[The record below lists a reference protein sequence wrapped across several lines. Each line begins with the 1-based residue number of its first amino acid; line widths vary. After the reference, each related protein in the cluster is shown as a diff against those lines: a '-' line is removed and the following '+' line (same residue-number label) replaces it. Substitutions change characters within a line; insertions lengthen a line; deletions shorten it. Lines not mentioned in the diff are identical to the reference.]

1 MVLMAMTIRKVKK
14 VMPTLLL
21 TGGSGLVGRNI
32 QNHYASNKWNI
43 IAPTSNDLNLMDYT
57 AVKSFFDACKPD
69 IILHCAGRV
78 GGISANIMEP
88 VAFLDTNIII
98 GRNVIMGAREA
109 KIKRLINL
117 ASTCIYPRE
126 AQNPLKEE
134 CILEG
139 KLEPTNEGYAIAKI
153 VALRLCQYI
162 RKEDPSYNYKTLIPC
177 NLYGRFDKF
186 DPKKSHL
193 LPAIIHKIHHA
204 KITGK
209 QSVEIWGD
217 GSARREFMY
226 IEDLADAIYFALE
239 SISDIPDLMNL
250 GVGNDY
256 TVKEYYESVALAI
269 GWQGEFVF
277 DHSKPIGM
285 AQKLSDISLQSKW
298 GWQPKTKLKE
308 GIKSTYKYYLENV
321 F

>member
-1 MVLMAMTIRKVKK
+1 
-14 VMPTLLL
+14 MPTLLL

-57 AVKSFFDACKPD
+57 AVKSFFNACKPD

-162 RKEDPSYNYKTLIPC
+162 RKEDPGYNYKTLIPC

-186 DPKKSHL
+186 NPKKSHL

-204 KITGK
+204 KITDK

-226 IEDLADAIYFALE
+226 VEDLADAIYFAME
-239 SISDIPDLMNL
+239 SILDIPDLMNI
-250 GVGNDY
+250 GVGTDY
-256 TVKEYYESVALAI
+256 TIKEYYESVAKVI

-277 DHSKPIGM
+277 DHSKPTGM
-285 AQKLSDISLQSKW
+285 AQKLSDTNLQSKW
-298 GWQPKTKLKE
+298 GWQPKTTLKE
-308 GIKSTYKYYLENV
+308 GIRLTYKYYLENV

>member
-1 MVLMAMTIRKVKK
+1 
-14 VMPTLLL
+14 MPTLLL

-43 IAPTSNDLNLMDYT
+43 IAPSSNDLNLMDY
-57 AVKSFFDACKPD
+57 ASVKSFFNECKPD
-69 IILHCAGRV
+69 IVLHCAGRV
-78 GGISANIMEP
+78 GGISANIEEP
-88 VAFLDTNIII
+88 VAFLDSNIVI

-109 KIKRLINL
+109 KIKKLINL

-126 AQNPLKEE
+126 AQNPLKEKY
-134 CILEG
+134 ILEG

-186 DPKKSHL
+186 DPKNSHL
-193 LPAIIHKIHHA
+193 LPAIIHKIHQA
-204 KITGK
+204 KFTGK

-226 IEDLADAIYFALE
+226 IEDLVDAIYLALE

-250 GVGNDY
+250 GVGSDH
-256 TVKEYYESVALAI
+256 TIKEYYETVALTI
-269 GWQGEFVF
+269 GWQGDFVF
-277 DHSKPIGM
+277 DHSKPTGM
-285 AQKLSDISLQSKW
+285 AQKLSDTSLQSKW
-298 GWQPKTKLKE
+298 GWQPKTTLKE
-308 GIKSTYKYYLENV
+308 GIRLTYKYYLENV

>member
-1 MVLMAMTIRKVKK
+1 
-14 VMPTLLL
+14 MPTLLL

-57 AVKSFFDACKPD
+57 AVKSFFNACKPD

-88 VAFLDTNIII
+88 VAFLDTNTII

-109 KIKRLINL
+109 KVKKLINL
-117 ASTCIYPRE
+117 ASTCIYPRG

-134 CILEG
+134 YILEG

-162 RKEDPSYNYKTLIPC
+162 RKEDPGYNYKTLIPC

-193 LPAIIHKIHHA
+193 LPAIIHKVHHA
-204 KITGK
+204 KITGQ

-226 IEDLADAIYFALE
+226 VEDLADAIYFSME
-239 SISDIPDLMNL
+239 SILDIPDLMNI
-250 GVGNDY
+250 GVGTDY
-256 TVKEYYESVALAI
+256 TIKEYYESVAKVI

-277 DHSKPIGM
+277 DHSKPTGM
-285 AQKLSDISLQSKW
+285 AQKLSDTSLQSKW
-298 GWQPKTKLKE
+298 GWQPKTTLKE
-308 GIKSTYKYYLENV
+308 GIRLTYKYYLENV

>member
-1 MVLMAMTIRKVKK
+1 
-14 VMPTLLL
+14 MPTLLL

-57 AVKSFFDACKPD
+57 AVKSFFNACKPD

-88 VAFLDTNIII
+88 VAFLDSNIVI

-109 KIKRLINL
+109 KIKKLINL

-134 CILEG
+134 YILEG

-298 GWQPKTKLKE
+298 GWQPKTTLKE
-308 GIKSTYKYYLENV
+308 GIRSTYKYYLENV

>member
-1 MVLMAMTIRKVKK
+1 
-14 VMPTLLL
+14 MPTLLL

-57 AVKSFFDACKPD
+57 AVKSFFNACKPD

-162 RKEDPSYNYKTLIPC
+162 RKEDPGYNYKTLIPC

-204 KITGK
+204 KITDK

-226 IEDLADAIYFALE
+226 VEDLADAIYFAME
-239 SISDIPDLMNL
+239 SILDIPDLMNI
-250 GVGNDY
+250 GVGTDY
-256 TVKEYYESVALAI
+256 TIKEYYESVAKVI

-277 DHSKPIGM
+277 DHSKPTGM
-285 AQKLSDISLQSKW
+285 AQKLSDTNLQSKW
-298 GWQPKTKLKE
+298 GWQPKTTLKE
-308 GIKSTYKYYLENV
+308 GIRLTYKYYLENV

>member
-1 MVLMAMTIRKVKK
+1 
-14 VMPTLLL
+14 MPTLLL

-57 AVKSFFDACKPD
+57 AVKSFFNACKPD

-162 RKEDPSYNYKTLIPC
+162 RKEDPGYNYKTLIPC

-204 KITGK
+204 KISGQ

-226 IEDLADAIYFALE
+226 VEDLADAIYFAME
-239 SISDIPDLMNL
+239 SILDIPDLMNI
-250 GVGNDY
+250 GVGTDY
-256 TVKEYYESVALAI
+256 TIKEYYEKVALTI
-269 GWQGEFVF
+269 GWKGDFVF
-277 DHSKPIGM
+277 DHSKPTGM
-285 AQKLSDISLQSKW
+285 AQKLSDTSLQSKW
-298 GWQPKTKLKE
+298 GWQPKTTLEE
-308 GIKSTYKYYLENV
+308 GIRSTYKYYLENV
-321 F
+321 FQ

>member
-1 MVLMAMTIRKVKK
+1 
-14 VMPTLLL
+14 MPTLLL

-57 AVKSFFDACKPD
+57 AVKSFFNACKPD

-162 RKEDPSYNYKTLIPC
+162 RKEDPGYNYKTLIPC

-239 SISDIPDLMNL
+239 SISDIPDLMNI
-250 GVGNDY
+250 GVGTDY
-256 TVKEYYESVALAI
+256 TIKEYYESVAKVI

-277 DHSKPIGM
+277 DHSKPTGM
-285 AQKLSDISLQSKW
+285 AQKLSDTSLQSKW
-298 GWQPKTKLKE
+298 GWQPKTTLKE
-308 GIKSTYKYYLENV
+308 GIRLTYKYYLENV
-321 F
+321 Y

>member
-1 MVLMAMTIRKVKK
+1 
-14 VMPTLLL
+14 MPTLLL

-57 AVKSFFDACKPD
+57 AVKSFFNACKPD

-88 VAFLDTNIII
+88 VAFLDSNIVI

-109 KIKRLINL
+109 KIKKLINL

-126 AQNPLKEE
+126 AKNPLKEE
-134 CILEG
+134 YILEG

-186 DPKKSHL
+186 DPKNSHL
-193 LPAIIHKIHHA
+193 LPAIIHKVHQA

-226 IEDLADAIYFALE
+226 IEDLADAIYFAME
-239 SISDIPDLMNL
+239 SILDIPDLMNI
-250 GVGNDY
+250 GVGTDY
-256 TVKEYYESVALAI
+256 TIKEYYESVSKVI

-277 DHSKPIGM
+277 DHSKPTGM
-285 AQKLSDISLQSKW
+285 AQKLSDTNLQSKW
-298 GWQPKTKLKE
+298 GWQPKTTLKD
-308 GIKSTYKYYLENV
+308 GIRLTYKYYLENV
-321 F
+321 Y

>member
-1 MVLMAMTIRKVKK
+1 
-14 VMPTLLL
+14 MPTLLL

-57 AVKSFFDACKPD
+57 AVKTFFNACKPD
-69 IILHCAGRV
+69 IILHCAGMV

-162 RKEDPSYNYKTLIPC
+162 RKEDPGYNYKTLIPC

-193 LPAIIHKIHHA
+193 LPAIVHKIHHA
-204 KITGK
+204 KITDK

-226 IEDLADAIYFALE
+226 VEDLADAIYFAME
-239 SISDIPDLMNL
+239 SILDIPDLMNI
-250 GVGNDY
+250 GVGTDY
-256 TVKEYYESVALAI
+256 TIKEYYESVSKVI

-277 DHSKPIGM
+277 DHSKPTGM
-285 AQKLSDISLQSKW
+285 AQKLSDTNLQSKW
-298 GWQPKTKLKE
+298 GWQPKTTLEK
-308 GIKSTYKYYLENV
+308 GIRLTYKYYLENV

>member
-1 MVLMAMTIRKVKK
+1 
-14 VMPTLLL
+14 MPTLLL

-57 AVKSFFDACKPD
+57 AVKSFFNACKPD

-88 VAFLDTNIII
+88 VAFLDTNVII

-162 RKEDPSYNYKTLIPC
+162 RKEDPGYNYKTLIPC

-204 KITGK
+204 KITDK

-226 IEDLADAIYFALE
+226 VEDLADAIYFSME
-239 SISDIPDLMNL
+239 SILDIPDLMNI
-250 GVGNDY
+250 GVGTDY
-256 TVKEYYESVALAI
+256 TIKEYYESVAKVI

-277 DHSKPIGM
+277 DYSKPTGM

-298 GWQPKTKLKE
+298 GWQPKTTLKE
-308 GIKSTYKYYLENV
+308 GIRLTYKYYLENV

>member
-1 MVLMAMTIRKVKK
+1 
-14 VMPTLLL
+14 MPTLLL

-32 QNHYASNKWNI
+32 QNHIASDRWNI
-43 IAPTSNDLNLMDYT
+43 IAPSSNDLNLMDYT
-57 AVKSFFDACKPD
+57 SVKSFFNECKPD
-69 IILHCAGRV
+69 IVLHCAGRV

-88 VAFLDTNIII
+88 VAFLDSNIVI

-109 KIKRLINL
+109 KIKKLINL

-126 AQNPLKEE
+126 AENPLKEE
-134 CILEG
+134 YILEG

-177 NLYGRFDKF
+177 NLYGKFDKF
-186 DPKKSHL
+186 DPKNSHL
-193 LPAIIHKIHHA
+193 LPAIIHKIHQA

-226 IEDLADAIYFALE
+226 IEDLVDAIYFALE

-250 GVGNDY
+250 GVGTDY
-256 TVKEYYESVALAI
+256 TIKEYYESVAKVI

-277 DHSKPIGM
+277 DHSKPTGM
-285 AQKLSDISLQSKW
+285 AQKLSDTSLQLKW
-298 GWQPKTKLKE
+298 GWEPKTTLKE
-308 GIKSTYKYYLENV
+308 GIRSTYKYYLENV

>member
-1 MVLMAMTIRKVKK
+1 
-14 VMPTLLL
+14 MPTLLL

-43 IAPTSNDLNLMDYT
+43 IAPSSNDLNLMDYSS
-57 AVKSFFDACKPD
+57 VKSFFDEYKPD
-69 IILHCAGRV
+69 IVLHCAGRV
-78 GGISANIMEP
+78 GGISANIEEP
-88 VAFLDTNIII
+88 VAFLDSNIVI
-98 GRNVIMGAREA
+98 GRNVVMGAREA
-109 KIKRLINL
+109 KIKKLINL

-126 AQNPLKEE
+126 AQNPLKEKY
-134 CILEG
+134 ILEG

-186 DPKKSHL
+186 DPKNSHL
-193 LPAIIHKIHHA
+193 LPAIIHKVHQA
-204 KITGK
+204 KIIGK

-239 SISDIPDLMNL
+239 SISDIPDLMNI
-250 GVGNDY
+250 GVGTDY
-256 TVKEYYESVALAI
+256 TIKEYYESVAKVI

-277 DHSKPIGM
+277 DHSKPTGM
-285 AQKLSDISLQSKW
+285 AQKLSDTNLQSKW
-298 GWQPKTKLKE
+298 GWQPKTTLEE
-308 GIKSTYKYYLENV
+308 GIRLTYKYYLENV
-321 F
+321 Y

>member
-1 MVLMAMTIRKVKK
+1 
-14 VMPTLLL
+14 MPTLLL

-32 QNHYASNKWNI
+32 QNHFASNKWNI
-43 IAPTSNDLNLMDYT
+43 IAPSSNDLNLMDY
-57 AVKSFFDACKPD
+57 ASVKSFFNECKPD
-69 IILHCAGRV
+69 IVLHCAGRV
-78 GGISANIMEP
+78 GGISANIEEP
-88 VAFLDTNIII
+88 VAFLDSNIVI

-109 KIKRLINL
+109 KIKKLINL

-126 AQNPLKEE
+126 AQNPLKEKY
-134 CILEG
+134 ILEG

-186 DPKKSHL
+186 DPKNSHL
-193 LPAIIHKIHHA
+193 LPAIIHKVHQA

-239 SISDIPDLMNL
+239 SISDIPDLMNI
-250 GVGNDY
+250 GVGTDY
-256 TVKEYYESVALAI
+256 TIKEYYESVALVV

-277 DHSKPIGM
+277 DYSKPTGM
-285 AQKLSDISLQSKW
+285 AQKLSDTSLQLKW
-298 GWQPKTKLKE
+298 GWQPKTTLKE
-308 GIKSTYKYYLENV
+308 GISSTYKYYLENV
-321 F
+321 V

>member
-1 MVLMAMTIRKVKK
+1 
-14 VMPTLLL
+14 MPTLLL

-32 QNHYASNKWNI
+32 QNHIASDRWNI
-43 IAPTSNDLNLMDYT
+43 IAPSSNDLNLMDYT
-57 AVKSFFDACKPD
+57 SVKSFFNECKPD
-69 IILHCAGRV
+69 IVLHCAGRV

-88 VAFLDTNIII
+88 VAFLDSNILI

-109 KIKRLINL
+109 KIKKLINL

-126 AQNPLKEE
+126 AENPLKEKY
-134 CILEG
+134 ILEG

-186 DPKKSHL
+186 DPKNSHL

-226 IEDLADAIYFALE
+226 VEDLADAIYFAME
-239 SISDIPDLMNL
+239 SILDIPDLMNL
-250 GVGNDY
+250 GVGADY
-256 TVKEYYESVALAI
+256 TIKEYYESVAMVI

-277 DHSKPIGM
+277 DHSKPTGM
-285 AQKLSDISLQSKW
+285 AQKLSDTSLQSKW
-298 GWQPKTKLKE
+298 GWQPKTTLKE
-308 GIKSTYKYYLENV
+308 GIRLTYKYYLENV

>member
-1 MVLMAMTIRKVKK
+1 
-14 VMPTLLL
+14 MPTLLL

-32 QNHYASNKWNI
+32 QNYYASNKWNI
-43 IAPTSNDLNLMDYT
+43 IAPSSNDLNLMDYVS
-57 AVKSFFDACKPD
+57 VKSFFNECKPD
-69 IILHCAGRV
+69 IVLHCAGRV
-78 GGISANIMEP
+78 GGISANIEEP
-88 VAFLDTNIII
+88 VAFLDSNIVI

-109 KIKRLINL
+109 KIKKLINL

-126 AQNPLKEE
+126 AQNPLKEKY
-134 CILEG
+134 ILEG

-186 DPKKSHL
+186 DPKNSHL
-193 LPAIIHKIHHA
+193 LPAIIHKVHQA

-226 IEDLADAIYFALE
+226 VEDLADAIYFAME
-239 SISDIPDLMNL
+239 SILDIPDLMNI
-250 GVGNDY
+250 GVGTDY
-256 TVKEYYESVALAI
+256 TIKEYYKLVSKVI

-277 DHSKPIGM
+277 DHSKPTGM
-285 AQKLSDISLQSKW
+285 AQKLSDTSLQSKW
-298 GWQPKTKLKE
+298 GWQPKTTLKE
-308 GIKSTYKYYLENV
+308 GIRLTYKYYLENV

>member
-1 MVLMAMTIRKVKK
+1 
-14 VMPTLLL
+14 MPTLLL

-32 QNHYASNKWNI
+32 QSHYASNKWNI
-43 IAPTSNDLNLMDYT
+43 IAPTSDDLNLMDYT
-57 AVKSFFDACKPD
+57 AVKSFFNACKPD
-69 IILHCAGRV
+69 IILHSAGRV
-78 GGISANIMEP
+78 GGISANIMNP

-98 GRNVIMGAREA
+98 GRNVIMGAHEA
-109 KIKRLINL
+109 KIKKLINL
-117 ASTCIYPRE
+117 ASTCIYPRD

-134 CILEG
+134 YILEG

-177 NLYGRFDKF
+177 NLYGKFDKF

-204 KITGK
+204 KITGQ

-226 IEDLADAIYFALE
+226 VEDLADAIYFAME
-239 SISDIPDLMNL
+239 SILDIPDLMNI
-250 GVGNDY
+250 GVGTDY
-256 TVKEYYESVALAI
+256 TIKEYYESVAKVI

-277 DHSKPIGM
+277 DHSKPTGM
-285 AQKLSDISLQSKW
+285 AQKLSDTTLQSKW
-298 GWQPKTKLKE
+298 GWQPKTTLKE
-308 GIKSTYKYYLENV
+308 GIRLTYKYYLENV

>member
-1 MVLMAMTIRKVKK
+1 
-14 VMPTLLL
+14 MPTLLL

-32 QNHYASNKWNI
+32 QNHYASNKWDI
-43 IAPTSNDLNLMDYT
+43 IAPKSNDLNLMDYT

-153 VALRLCQYI
+153 VALLLGQYI
-162 RKEDPSYNYKTLIPC
+162 RKEDPGYNYKTLIPC

-193 LPAIIHKIHHA
+193 LPAIIHKVHHA

-209 QSVEIWGD
+209 QFVEIWGD
-217 GSARREFMY
+217 GYARREFMY
-226 IEDLADAIYFALE
+226 IEDLVDAIYLAME
-239 SISDIPDLMNL
+239 SILDIPDLMNL
-250 GVGNDY
+250 GVGSDH
-256 TVKEYYESVALAI
+256 TIKEYYETVALTI
-269 GWQGEFVF
+269 GWQGDFVF
-277 DHSKPIGM
+277 DHSKPTGM
-285 AQKLSDISLQSKW
+285 AQKLSDTSLQSKW
-298 GWQPKTKLKE
+298 GWQPKTTLEE
-308 GIKSTYKYYLENV
+308 GIRSTYKYYLENV

>member
-1 MVLMAMTIRKVKK
+1 
-14 VMPTLLL
+14 MPTLLL

-57 AVKSFFDACKPD
+57 AVKSFFNACKPD

-88 VAFLDTNIII
+88 VAFLDSNIVI

-109 KIKRLINL
+109 KIKKLINL

-126 AQNPLKEE
+126 AENPLKEE
-134 CILEG
+134 YILEG

-186 DPKKSHL
+186 DPKNSHL
-193 LPAIIHKIHHA
+193 LPAIIHKVHQA

-226 IEDLADAIYFALE
+226 IEDLADAIYFAME
-239 SISDIPDLMNL
+239 SILDIPDLMNI
-250 GVGNDY
+250 GVGTDY
-256 TVKEYYESVALAI
+256 TIKEYYESVSKVI

-277 DHSKPIGM
+277 DHSKPTGM
-285 AQKLSDISLQSKW
+285 AQKLSDTNLQSKW
-298 GWQPKTKLKE
+298 GWQPKTTLKD
-308 GIKSTYKYYLENV
+308 GIRLTYKYYLENV
-321 F
+321 Y

>member
-1 MVLMAMTIRKVKK
+1 
-14 VMPTLLL
+14 MPTLLL

-57 AVKSFFDACKPD
+57 AVKSFFNACKPD

-88 VAFLDTNIII
+88 VAFLDSNIVI

-109 KIKRLINL
+109 KIKKLINL

-126 AQNPLKEE
+126 AENPLKEE
-134 CILEG
+134 YILEG

-186 DPKKSHL
+186 DPKNSHL
-193 LPAIIHKIHHA
+193 LPAIIHKVHQA
-204 KITGK
+204 KITQK
-209 QSVEIWGD
+209 KSVEIWGD

-226 IEDLADAIYFALE
+226 IEDLANAIYFALE

-250 GVGNDY
+250 GVGTDY
-256 TVKEYYESVALAI
+256 TIKEYYESVAKVI

-277 DHSKPIGM
+277 DYSKPTGM

-298 GWQPKTKLKE
+298 GWQPKTTLKE
-308 GIKSTYKYYLENV
+308 GIRSTYKYYLENV

>member
-1 MVLMAMTIRKVKK
+1 
-14 VMPTLLL
+14 MPTLLL

-32 QNHYASNKWNI
+32 QNYYASNKWNI

-57 AVKSFFDACKPD
+57 AVKSFFNACKPD

-162 RKEDPSYNYKTLIPC
+162 RKEDPGYNYKTLIPC

-204 KITGK
+204 KITDK

-226 IEDLADAIYFALE
+226 VEDLADAIYFAME
-239 SISDIPDLMNL
+239 SILDIPDLMNI
-250 GVGNDY
+250 GVGTDY
-256 TVKEYYESVALAI
+256 TIKEYYESVSKVI

-277 DHSKPIGM
+277 DHSKPTGM
-285 AQKLSDISLQSKW
+285 AQKLSDTSLQSKW
-298 GWQPKTKLKE
+298 GWQPKTTLEE
-308 GIKSTYKYYLENV
+308 GIRSTYKYYLENV

>member
-1 MVLMAMTIRKVKK
+1 
-14 VMPTLLL
+14 MPTLLL

-32 QNHYASNKWNI
+32 QNHFASNKWNI
-43 IAPTSNDLNLMDYT
+43 IAPSSNDLNLMDYIS
-57 AVKSFFDACKPD
+57 VKSFFNECKPD
-69 IILHCAGRV
+69 IVLHCAGRV
-78 GGISANIMEP
+78 GGISANIEEP
-88 VAFLDTNIII
+88 VAFLDSNIVI

-109 KIKRLINL
+109 KIKKLINL

-126 AQNPLKEE
+126 AQNPLKEKY
-134 CILEG
+134 ILEG

-186 DPKKSHL
+186 DPKNSHL
-193 LPAIIHKIHHA
+193 LPAIIHKVHQA

-226 IEDLADAIYFALE
+226 IEDLTDAIYFALE
-239 SISDIPDLMNL
+239 SISDLPDLMNI
-250 GVGNDY
+250 GVGTDY
-256 TVKEYYESVALAI
+256 TIKEYYESVAKVI

-277 DHSKPIGM
+277 DHSKPTGM
-285 AQKLSDISLQSKW
+285 AQKLSDTSLQSKW
-298 GWQPKTKLKE
+298 GWQPKTTLKE
-308 GIKSTYKYYLENV
+308 GIRLTYKYYLENV

>member
-1 MVLMAMTIRKVKK
+1 
-14 VMPTLLL
+14 MPTLLL

-32 QNHYASNKWNI
+32 QNHIASDRWNI
-43 IAPTSNDLNLMDYT
+43 IAPSSNDLNLMDYT
-57 AVKSFFDACKPD
+57 SVKSFFNECKPD
-69 IILHCAGRV
+69 IVLHCAGRV

-88 VAFLDTNIII
+88 VAFLDSNIVI

-109 KIKRLINL
+109 KIKKLINL

-126 AQNPLKEE
+126 AENPLKEE
-134 CILEG
+134 YILEG

-186 DPKKSHL
+186 DPKNSHL
-193 LPAIIHKIHHA
+193 LPAIIHKVHQA
-204 KITGK
+204 KITQK

-226 IEDLADAIYFALE
+226 IEDLANAIYFALE

-250 GVGNDY
+250 GVGTDY
-256 TVKEYYESVALAI
+256 TIKEYYESVAKVI

-277 DHSKPIGM
+277 DYSKPTGM

-298 GWQPKTKLKE
+298 GWQPKTTLKE
-308 GIKSTYKYYLENV
+308 GIRSTYKYYLENV

>member
-1 MVLMAMTIRKVKK
+1 
-14 VMPTLLL
+14 MPTLLL

-43 IAPTSNDLNLMDYT
+43 IAPSSNDLNLMDY
-57 AVKSFFDACKPD
+57 ASVKSFFNECKPD
-69 IILHCAGRV
+69 IVLHCAGRV
-78 GGISANIMEP
+78 GGISANIEEP
-88 VAFLDTNIII
+88 VAFLDSNIVI

-109 KIKRLINL
+109 KIKKLINL

-126 AQNPLKEE
+126 AQNPLKEKY
-134 CILEG
+134 ILEG

-186 DPKKSHL
+186 DPKNSHL
-193 LPAIIHKIHHA
+193 LPAIIHKVHQA

-250 GVGNDY
+250 GVGTDY
-256 TVKEYYESVALAI
+256 TIKEYYESVALVV

-277 DHSKPIGM
+277 DYSKPTGM
-285 AQKLSDISLQSKW
+285 AQKLSDTSLQLKW
-298 GWQPKTKLKE
+298 GWQPKTTLKE
-308 GIKSTYKYYLENV
+308 GIRSTYKYYLENV

>member
-1 MVLMAMTIRKVKK
+1 
-14 VMPTLLL
+14 MPTLLL

-32 QNHYASNKWNI
+32 QNHIASDSWNI
-43 IAPTSNDLNLMDYT
+43 IAPSSNDLNLMDYT
-57 AVKSFFDACKPD
+57 SVKSFFNECKPD
-69 IILHCAGRV
+69 IVLHCAGRV
-78 GGISANIMEP
+78 GGISANVLEP
-88 VAFLDTNIII
+88 VAFLDSNLAI

-109 KIKRLINL
+109 KIKKLINL

-126 AQNPLKEE
+126 AQNPLKEKY
-134 CILEG
+134 ILEG

-186 DPKKSHL
+186 DPKNSHL
-193 LPAIIHKIHHA
+193 LPAIIHKVHRA

-226 IEDLADAIYFALE
+226 VEDLADAIYFAME
-239 SISDIPDLMNL
+239 SILDIPDLMNI
-250 GVGNDY
+250 GVGTDY
-256 TVKEYYESVALAI
+256 TIKEYYESVAKAI
-269 GWQGEFVF
+269 GWRGEFVF
-277 DHSKPIGM
+277 DHSKPTGM
-285 AQKLSDISLQSKW
+285 AQKLSDTSLQSKW
-298 GWQPKTKLKE
+298 GWQPKITLKE
-308 GIKSTYKYYLENV
+308 GIRLTYKYYLENV

>member
-1 MVLMAMTIRKVKK
+1 
-14 VMPTLLL
+14 MPTLLL

-43 IAPTSNDLNLMDYT
+43 IAPSSNDLNLMDYVS
-57 AVKSFFDACKPD
+57 VKSFFNDCKPD
-69 IILHCAGRV
+69 IVLHCAGRV
-78 GGISANIMEP
+78 GGISANIEEP
-88 VAFLDTNIII
+88 VAFLDSNIVI

-109 KIKRLINL
+109 KIKKLINL

-126 AQNPLKEE
+126 AQNPLKEKY
-134 CILEG
+134 ILEG

-186 DPKKSHL
+186 DPKNSHL
-193 LPAIIHKIHHA
+193 LPAIIHKVHQA
-204 KITGK
+204 KIIGK

-239 SISDIPDLMNL
+239 SISDIPDLMNI
-250 GVGNDY
+250 GVGTDY
-256 TVKEYYESVALAI
+256 TIKEYYESVSKVI

-277 DHSKPIGM
+277 DHSKPTGM
-285 AQKLSDISLQSKW
+285 AQKLSDISLQLKW
-298 GWQPKTKLKE
+298 GWQPKTTLKE
-308 GIKSTYKYYLENV
+308 GIRSTYKYYLENV

>member
-1 MVLMAMTIRKVKK
+1 
-14 VMPTLLL
+14 MPTLLL

-32 QNHYASNKWNI
+32 QNHIASDRWNI
-43 IAPTSNDLNLMDYT
+43 IAPSSNDLNLMDYT
-57 AVKSFFDACKPD
+57 SVKSFFNECKPD
-69 IILHCAGRV
+69 IVLHCAGRV

-88 VAFLDTNIII
+88 VAFLDSNIVI

-109 KIKRLINL
+109 KIKKLINL

-126 AQNPLKEE
+126 AENPLKEE
-134 CILEG
+134 YILEG

-186 DPKKSHL
+186 DPKNSHL
-193 LPAIIHKIHHA
+193 LPAIIHKVHQA
-204 KITGK
+204 KITRK

-226 IEDLADAIYFALE
+226 IEDLANAIYFALE

-250 GVGNDY
+250 GVGTDY
-256 TVKEYYESVALAI
+256 TIKEYYESVAKVI

-277 DHSKPIGM
+277 DYSKPTGM

-298 GWQPKTKLKE
+298 GWQPKTTLKE
-308 GIKSTYKYYLENV
+308 GIRSTYKYYLENV

>member
-1 MVLMAMTIRKVKK
+1 
-14 VMPTLLL
+14 MPTMLL

-43 IAPTSNDLNLMDYT
+43 IAPTSDDLNLMDYT
-57 AVKSFFDACKPD
+57 AVKSFFNACKPD

-78 GGISANIMEP
+78 GGISANTMNP

-98 GRNVIMGAREA
+98 GRNVIMGAHEA
-109 KIKRLINL
+109 KIKKLINL

-134 CILEG
+134 YILEG

-177 NLYGRFDKF
+177 NLYGKFDKF

-193 LPAIIHKIHHA
+193 LPAIIHKIHYA
-204 KITGK
+204 KISGK

-226 IEDLADAIYFALE
+226 VEDLADAVYFAME
-239 SISDIPDLMNL
+239 SILDIPDLMNI
-250 GVGNDY
+250 GVGADY
-256 TVKEYYESVALAI
+256 TIKEYYEIVAMAI

-285 AQKLSDISLQSKW
+285 AQKLSDTSLQSKW
-298 GWQPKTKLKE
+298 GWQPKTTLKE
-308 GIKSTYKYYLENV
+308 GIRLTYKYYLENV

>member
-1 MVLMAMTIRKVKK
+1 
-14 VMPTLLL
+14 MPTLLL

-43 IAPTSNDLNLMDYT
+43 IAPSSNDLNLMDY
-57 AVKSFFDACKPD
+57 ASVKSFFNECKPD
-69 IILHCAGRV
+69 IVLHCAGRV
-78 GGISANIMEP
+78 GGISANIEEP
-88 VAFLDTNIII
+88 VAFLDSNIVI

-109 KIKRLINL
+109 KIKKLINL

-126 AQNPLKEE
+126 AQNPLKEKY
-134 CILEG
+134 ILEG

-162 RKEDPSYNYKTLIPC
+162 RKEDPSYSYKTLIPC

-186 DPKKSHL
+186 DPKNSHL
-193 LPAIIHKIHHA
+193 LPAIIHKVHQA

-250 GVGNDY
+250 GVGTDY
-256 TVKEYYESVALAI
+256 TIKEYYESVAKVI

-277 DHSKPIGM
+277 DYSKPTGM

-298 GWQPKTKLKE
+298 GWQPKTSLKE
-308 GIKSTYKYYLENV
+308 GIRSTYKYYLENV

>member
-1 MVLMAMTIRKVKK
+1 
-14 VMPTLLL
+14 MPTLLL

-43 IAPTSNDLNLMDYT
+43 IAPSSNDLNLMDY
-57 AVKSFFDACKPD
+57 ASVKSFFNECKPD
-69 IILHCAGRV
+69 IVLHCAGRV
-78 GGISANIMEP
+78 GGISANIEEP
-88 VAFLDTNIII
+88 VAFLDSNIVI
-98 GRNVIMGAREA
+98 GRNVVMGAREA
-109 KIKRLINL
+109 KIKKLINL

-126 AQNPLKEE
+126 AQNPLKEKY
-134 CILEG
+134 ILEG

-186 DPKKSHL
+186 DPKNSHL
-193 LPAIIHKIHHA
+193 LPAIIHKVHQA
-204 KITGK
+204 KIIGK

-226 IEDLADAIYFALE
+226 VEDLADAIYFSME
-239 SISDIPDLMNL
+239 SILDIPDLMNI
-250 GVGNDY
+250 GVGTDY
-256 TVKEYYESVALAI
+256 TIKEYYESVAKAI

-298 GWQPKTKLKE
+298 GWQPKTTLKE
-308 GIKSTYKYYLENV
+308 GIRSTYKYYLENV
-321 F
+321 L

>member
-1 MVLMAMTIRKVKK
+1 
-14 VMPTLLL
+14 MPTLLL

-43 IAPTSNDLNLMDYT
+43 IAPSSNDLNLMDYVS
-57 AVKSFFDACKPD
+57 VKSFFYDCKPD
-69 IILHCAGRV
+69 IVLHCAGRV
-78 GGISANIMEP
+78 GGISANIEEP
-88 VAFLDTNIII
+88 VAFLDSNIVI
-98 GRNVIMGAREA
+98 GRNVVMGAREA
-109 KIKRLINL
+109 KIKKLINL

-126 AQNPLKEE
+126 AQNPLKEKY
-134 CILEG
+134 ILEG

-186 DPKKSHL
+186 DPKNSHL
-193 LPAIIHKIHHA
+193 LPAIIHKVHQA

-226 IEDLADAIYFALE
+226 IEDLTDAIYFALE
-239 SISDIPDLMNL
+239 SISDLPDLMNI
-250 GVGNDY
+250 GVGTDY
-256 TVKEYYESVALAI
+256 TIKEYYESVALAV
-269 GWQGEFVF
+269 GWKGEFVF
-277 DHSKPIGM
+277 DYSKPTGM
-285 AQKLSDISLQSKW
+285 AQKLSDTSLQLKW
-298 GWQPKTKLKE
+298 GWQPKTTLKE
-308 GIKSTYKYYLENV
+308 GIRSTYKYYLENV

>member
-1 MVLMAMTIRKVKK
+1 
-14 VMPTLLL
+14 MPTLLL

-57 AVKSFFDACKPD
+57 AVKSFFNACKPD

-98 GRNVIMGAREA
+98 GRNVIMGAHEA

-162 RKEDPSYNYKTLIPC
+162 RKEDPGYNYKTLIPC

-204 KITGK
+204 KITDK

-226 IEDLADAIYFALE
+226 VEDLADAIYFAME
-239 SISDIPDLMNL
+239 SILDIPDLMNI
-250 GVGNDY
+250 GVGTDY
-256 TVKEYYESVALAI
+256 TIKEYYESVSKVI

-277 DHSKPIGM
+277 DHSKPTGM
-285 AQKLSDISLQSKW
+285 AQKLSDTNLQSKW
-298 GWQPKTKLKE
+298 GWQPKTTLKE
-308 GIKSTYKYYLENV
+308 GIRLTYNYYLENV

>member
-1 MVLMAMTIRKVKK
+1 
-14 VMPTLLL
+14 MPTLLL

-43 IAPTSNDLNLMDYT
+43 IAPSSNDLNLMDYSS
-57 AVKSFFDACKPD
+57 VKSFFDEYKPD
-69 IILHCAGRV
+69 IVLHCAGRV
-78 GGISANIMEP
+78 GGISANIQEP
-88 VAFLDTNIII
+88 VAFLDSNIVI

-109 KIKRLINL
+109 KIKKLINL

-126 AQNPLKEE
+126 AQNPLKEKY
-134 CILEG
+134 ILEG

-186 DPKKSHL
+186 DPKNSHL
-193 LPAIIHKIHHA
+193 LPAIIHKVHQA

-209 QSVEIWGD
+209 QFVEIWGD

-250 GVGNDY
+250 GVGSDN

-321 F
+321 L